1 MAALYFDIIH
11 PLDAT
16 MDEVVAQA
24 RDCETVIFVGGISP
38 RLEGEEMKVDAAG
51 FKGGDRTDIELPEAQ
66 RKVIAALHA
75 AGKKVVLVNCSGSAI
90 ALEPETRTADAI
102 LQAWYPGESGGT
114 AVADVL
120 FGDYNPGGKL
130 PVTFYRNVNQLPD
143 FLDYRMTGRTYRYF
157 KGDALFPF
165 GFGLSYTTF
174 EIGKPKFKNGKLTVS
189 VTNTG
194 KMRGSETVQ
203 VYIKRVGDN
212 NGPIKTLRGF
222 AKTTL
227 EPNGSQVLTIDMPR
241 ERFET
246 WDEATNTMRVIP
258 GKYEIMV
265 GNSSADPSMK
275 HLTVKIK

>member
-1 MAALYFDIIH
+1 M
-11 PLDAT
+11 
-16 MDEVVAQA
+16 
-24 RDCETVIFVGGISP
+24 
-38 RLEGEEMKVDAAG
+38 
-51 FKGGDRTDIELPEAQ
+51 
-66 RKVIAALHA
+66 
-75 AGKKVVLVNCSGSAI
+75 VLVNCSGSAI

-102 LQAWYPGESGGT
+102 LQAWYPGEAGGT

-246 WDEATNTMRVIP
+246 WDEATNTMRVVP

>member
-1 MAALYFDIIH
+1 
-11 PLDAT
+11 
-16 MDEVVAQA
+16 
-24 RDCETVIFVGGISP
+24 
-38 RLEGEEMKVDAAG
+38 MKVDAAG

-194 KMRGSETVQ
+194 NMRGSETVQ

-222 AKTTL
+222 AKTML
-227 EPNGSQVLTIDMPR
+227 EPNGSQVLTIELPR

-246 WDEATNTMRVIP
+246 WDEATNTMRVVP